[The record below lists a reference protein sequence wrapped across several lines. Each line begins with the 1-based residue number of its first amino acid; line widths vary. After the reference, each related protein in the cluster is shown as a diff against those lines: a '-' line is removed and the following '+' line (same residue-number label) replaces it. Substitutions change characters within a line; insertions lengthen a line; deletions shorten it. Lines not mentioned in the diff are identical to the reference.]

1 MKRLT
6 VILED
11 ELHRRL
17 KVISSLEG
25 TDMSEIV
32 RKLVEEHVQS
42 VEKRKLIVISKNK

>member
-17 KVISSLEG
+17 KVLCSTRG
-25 TDMSEIV
+25 TDMSEV
-32 RKLVEEHVQS
+32 LRKLVEDYVTKE
-42 VEKRKLIVISKNK
+42 EKKSKK